1 MPSDTTTIQDE
12 AARIPHRERAR
23 LALRLIESLDPG
35 EDEDVSEIWLAE
47 AERRLEA
54 YDEGTIE
61 ARDIDDALCEI
72 EQRLK

>member
-1 MPSDTTTIQDE
+1 MPSDSTTLQDE
-12 AARIPHRERAR
+12 AARLPHRERAR

-35 EDEDVSEIWLAE
+35 RDEDVGEIWLAE
-47 AERRLEA
+47 AERRLKA

-61 ARDIDDALCEI
+61 ARDIDDVLSEI